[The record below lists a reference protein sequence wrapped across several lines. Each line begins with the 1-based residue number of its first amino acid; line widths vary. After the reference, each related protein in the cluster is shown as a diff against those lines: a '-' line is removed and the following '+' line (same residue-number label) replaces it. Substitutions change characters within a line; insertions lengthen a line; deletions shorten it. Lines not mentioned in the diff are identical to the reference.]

1 MSVDLT
7 GSFDLTGRVA
17 LVTGAS
23 QGLGARF
30 AETLAASGAAV
41 AVAARQVAKLEELA
55 ERIGAAGGRA
65 HAVAMD
71 VTDPASVA
79 AAIENVEAALG
90 PLDVL
95 VNNAGIAVQKPF
107 LEMSPEDYDQVL
119 DTNLKGCFLVAQA
132 AARQMKGSGGGSI
145 INITSVLGT
154 EVIGALSTYCAS
166 KGGLLQLNRAM
177 ALELSRYGIRVN
189 AIAPGYIETPINSG
203 FFKTEP
209 GQKMVKTIPQRRLGQ
224 PEDLDGALLLLA
236 SDQGAY
242 MTGSVVTVDGGFVL
256 R

>member
-1 MSVDLT
+1 MTRRLEDKIAIVMGAGQTPGATIGNARATAVLCAREGAHVVLVDRSLD
-7 GSFDLTGRVA
+7 SA
-17 LVTGAS
+17 H
-23 QGLGARF
+23 
-30 AETLAASGAAV
+30 ETLALSEDEGGSATAVEADATSESACKTLVDDCVAEHGRVDILHNNVGIGEGGGPVELPEEDWDKVFGVNLKSVYLALKHVLPYMEKRGSGA
-41 AVAARQVAKLEELA
+41 
-55 ERIGAAGGRA
+55 
-65 HAVAMD
+65 
-71 VTDPASVA
+71 
-79 AAIENVEAALG
+79 
-90 PLDVL
+90 
-95 VNNAGIAVQKPF
+95 
-107 LEMSPEDYDQVL
+107 
-119 DTNLKGCFLVAQA
+119 
-132 AARQMKGSGGGSI
+132 I
-145 INITSVLGT
+145 INISSVLGT

-209 GQKMVKTIPQRRLGQ
+209 GQKMVRTIPQRRLGQ
-224 PEDLDGALLLLA
+224 PDDLDGALLLLA

>member
-7 GSFDLTGRVA
+7 GKVA

-55 ERIGAAGGRA
+55 QRIGAAGGTA

-79 AAIENVEAALG
+79 AAIENVEAVLG

-132 AARQMKGSGGGSI
+132 AARQMKESGGGSI
-145 INITSVLGT
+145 INISSVLGT

-189 AIAPGYIETPINSG
+189 AIAPGYIETPINSD
-203 FFKTEP
+203 FFNTGP
-209 GQKMVKTIPQRRLGQ
+209 GQQMVKTIPQRRLGQ
-224 PEDLDGALLLLA
+224 PNDLDGALLLLA
-236 SDQGAY
+236 SDQSAY

>member
-1 MSVDLT
+1 M
-7 GSFDLTGRVA
+7 SFDLTGKVA

-41 AVAARQVAKLEELA
+41 AVAARQVAKLEDLA
-55 ERIGAAGGRA
+55 ERIRGAGGTA

-71 VTDPASVA
+71 VTDPASVT
-79 AAIENVEAALG
+79 AAIADAEAGLG
-90 PLDVL
+90 ALDVL

-107 LEMSPEDYDQVL
+107 LEMEPEDYDLVL

-132 AARQMKGSGGGSI
+132 VARRMKESGGGSI
-145 INITSVLGT
+145 INISSVLGT

-189 AIAPGYIETPINSG
+189 AIAPGYIETSINSG

-224 PEDLDGALLLLA
+224 PDDLDGALLLLA

-242 MTGSVVTVDGGFVL
+242 MTGSLITVDGGFVL

>member
-1 MSVDLT
+1 M
-7 GSFDLTGRVA
+7 SFDLTGKVA

-41 AVAARQVAKLEELA
+41 AVAARQVAKLQELA
-55 ERIGAAGGRA
+55 ERIRAAGGTA

-79 AAIENVEAALG
+79 AAIEDVEAALG
-90 PLDVL
+90 SLDVL

-119 DTNLKGCFLVAQA
+119 DTNLKGCFLVGQA
-132 AARQMKGSGGGSI
+132 VARRMKESGGGSI
-145 INITSVLGT
+145 INISSVLGT

-209 GQKMVKTIPQRRLGQ
+209 GQKMVRTIPQRRLGQ
-224 PEDLDGALLLLA
+224 PDDLDGALLLLA

>member
-1 MSVDLT
+1 M
-7 GSFDLTGRVA
+7 SFDLTGKVA

-41 AVAARQVAKLEELA
+41 AVAARQVAKLEDLA
-55 ERIGAAGGRA
+55 ERIRGAGGSA

-71 VTDPASVA
+71 VTDPASVE

-189 AIAPGYIETPINSG
+189 AIAPGYIETPINSD

-224 PEDLDGALLLLA
+224 PDDLDGALLLLA

-242 MTGSVVTVDGGFVL
+242 MTGSLITVDGGFVL

>member
-1 MSVDLT
+1 M
-7 GSFDLTGRVA
+7 SFDLTGKVA

-30 AETLAASGAAV
+30 AETLAASGVAV
-41 AVAARQVAKLEELA
+41 AVAARQVAKLEDLA
-55 ERIGAAGGRA
+55 ERIRGAGGTA

-71 VTDPASVA
+71 VTDPASVT
-79 AAIENVEAALG
+79 AAIADAEAALG
-90 PLDVL
+90 ALDVL

-107 LEMSPEDYDQVL
+107 LEMEPEDYDLVL

-132 AARQMKGSGGGSI
+132 AARRMKESGGGSI
-145 INITSVLGT
+145 INISSVLGT

-189 AIAPGYIETPINSG
+189 AIAPGYIETSINSG

-224 PEDLDGALLLLA
+224 PDDLDGALLLLA

-242 MTGSVVTVDGGFVL
+242 MTGSLITVDGGFVL

>member
-1 MSVDLT
+1 M
-7 GSFDLTGRVA
+7 SFDLTGKVA

-41 AVAARQVAKLEELA
+41 AVAARQVAKLQELA
-55 ERIGAAGGRA
+55 GRIRAAGGTA

-79 AAIENVEAALG
+79 AAIEDAEAALG
-90 PLDVL
+90 SLDVL

-119 DTNLKGCFLVAQA
+119 DTNLKGCFLVGQA
-132 AARQMKGSGGGSI
+132 AARRMKESGGGSI
-145 INITSVLGT
+145 INISSVLGT

-209 GQKMVKTIPQRRLGQ
+209 GQKMVRTIPQRRLGQ
-224 PEDLDGALLLLA
+224 PDDLDGALLLLA

-242 MTGSVVTVDGGFVL
+242 MTGSVVPVDGGFVL

>member
-7 GSFDLTGRVA
+7 GKVA

-41 AVAARQVAKLEELA
+41 AVAARQVAKLEALA
-55 ERIGAAGGRA
+55 ERIGAAGGTA

-79 AAIENVEAALG
+79 AAIENVEAVLG

-132 AARQMKGSGGGSI
+132 AARQMKESGGGSI
-145 INITSVLGT
+145 INISSVLGT

-189 AIAPGYIETPINSG
+189 AIAPGYIETPINSD
-203 FFKTEP
+203 FFNTGP
-209 GQKMVKTIPQRRLGQ
+209 GQQMVKTIPQRRLGQ
-224 PEDLDGALLLLA
+224 PNDLDGALLLLA
-236 SDQGAY
+236 SDQSAY

>member
-1 MSVDLT
+1 M
-7 GSFDLTGRVA
+7 SFDLTGKVA

-30 AETLAASGAAV
+30 AETLAAHGASV
-41 AVAARQVAKLEELA
+41 AVAARQVARLEDLA
-55 ERIGAAGGRA
+55 ERIRAAGGTA
-65 HAVAMD
+65 HPVAMD

-79 AAIENVEAALG
+79 AAVLNAEAALG
-90 PLDVL
+90 PLGVL

-132 AARQMKGSGGGSI
+132 VARRMKESGGGSI
-145 INITSVLGT
+145 INIASVLGT

-189 AIAPGYIETPINSG
+189 AIAPGYIETPINSD
-203 FFKTEP
+203 FFNTGP
-209 GQKMVKTIPQRRLGQ
+209 GRQMVKTIPQRRLGQ
-224 PEDLDGALLLLA
+224 PDDLDGALLLLA

>member
-1 MSVDLT
+1 M
-7 GSFDLTGRVA
+7 SFDLTGKVA

-55 ERIGAAGGRA
+55 ERIRAGGGTA

-107 LEMSPEDYDQVL
+107 LEMTPEDYDQVL

-145 INITSVLGT
+145 INISSVLGT

-224 PEDLDGALLLLA
+224 PDDLDGALLLLA

>member
-1 MSVDLT
+1 M
-7 GSFDLTGRVA
+7 SFDLTGKVA

-30 AETLAASGAAV
+30 AETLAASGVAV
-41 AVAARQVAKLEELA
+41 AVAARQVAKLEDLA
-55 ERIGAAGGRA
+55 ERIRGAGGSA

-79 AAIENVEAALG
+79 AAIEDAEAALG
-90 PLDVL
+90 SLDIL

-132 AARQMKGSGGGSI
+132 AARRMKESGGGSI
-145 INITSVLGT
+145 INISSVLGT

-189 AIAPGYIETPINSG
+189 AIAPGYIETPINSD

-224 PEDLDGALLLLA
+224 PDDLDGALLLLA

-242 MTGSVVTVDGGFVL
+242 MTGSLITVDGGFVL

>member
-7 GSFDLTGRVA
+7 GSFDLTGKVA

-30 AETLAASGAAV
+30 AETLAARGAAV
-41 AVAARQVAKLEELA
+41 AVAARQAAKLEELA
-55 ERIGAAGGRA
+55 ERIGAAGGTA

-71 VTDPASVA
+71 VTDPASVE

-145 INITSVLGT
+145 INISSVLGT

>member
-1 MSVDLT
+1 M
-7 GSFDLTGRVA
+7 SFDLTGKVA

-41 AVAARQVAKLEELA
+41 AVAARQVAKLEDLA
-55 ERIGAAGGRA
+55 ERIRGAGGSA

-79 AAIENVEAALG
+79 AAIEDAEAALG
-90 PLDVL
+90 PLDIL

-132 AARQMKGSGGGSI
+132 AARRMKESGGGSI
-145 INITSVLGT
+145 INISSVLGT

-224 PEDLDGALLLLA
+224 PDDLDGALLLLA

-242 MTGSVVTVDGGFVL
+242 MTGSLITVDGGFVL

>member
-55 ERIGAAGGRA
+55 ERIRAAGGTA

-224 PEDLDGALLLLA
+224 PDDLDGALLLLA

>member
-1 MSVDLT
+1 M
-7 GSFDLTGRVA
+7 SFDLTGKVA

-41 AVAARQVAKLEELA
+41 AVAARQVAKLEDLA
-55 ERIGAAGGRA
+55 ERIRGAGGSA

-79 AAIENVEAALG
+79 AAIEDAEAALG
-90 PLDVL
+90 SLDIL

-132 AARQMKGSGGGSI
+132 AARRMKESGGGSI
-145 INITSVLGT
+145 INISSVLGT

-203 FFKTEP
+203 FFKTEA

-224 PEDLDGALLLLA
+224 PDDLDGALLLLA

-242 MTGSVVTVDGGFVL
+242 MTGSLITVDGGFVL

>member
-1 MSVDLT
+1 MSFNLT
-7 GSFDLTGRVA
+7 GKVA

-55 ERIGAAGGRA
+55 ERIRAAGGTA

-90 PLDVL
+90 PLNVL

-132 AARQMKGSGGGSI
+132 TARRMKENGGGSI
-145 INITSVLGT
+145 INISSVLGT

-209 GQKMVKTIPQRRLGQ
+209 GRNMVKTIPQRRLGQ
-224 PEDLDGALLLLA
+224 PDDLDGALLLLA
-236 SDQGAY
+236 SGQSAY

>member
-1 MSVDLT
+1 M
-7 GSFDLTGRVA
+7 SFDLTGKVA

-41 AVAARQVAKLEELA
+41 AVAARQVAKLEDLA
-55 ERIGAAGGRA
+55 ERIRGAGGTA

-71 VTDPASVA
+71 VTDPASVT
-79 AAIENVEAALG
+79 AAIADAEAALG
-90 PLDVL
+90 AFDVL

-107 LEMSPEDYDQVL
+107 LEMEPEDYDLVL

-132 AARQMKGSGGGSI
+132 VARRMKESGGGSI
-145 INITSVLGT
+145 INISSVLGT

-189 AIAPGYIETPINSG
+189 AIAPGYIETSINSG

-224 PEDLDGALLLLA
+224 PDDLDGALLLLA

-242 MTGSVVTVDGGFVL
+242 MTGSLITVDGGFVL

>member
-1 MSVDLT
+1 M
-7 GSFDLTGRVA
+7 SFDLTGKVA

-41 AVAARQVAKLEELA
+41 AVAARQVAKLEDLA
-55 ERIGAAGGRA
+55 ERIRGAGGSA

-79 AAIENVEAALG
+79 AAIEDAEAALG
-90 PLDVL
+90 PLDIL

-132 AARQMKGSGGGSI
+132 AARRMKESGGGSI
-145 INITSVLGT
+145 INISSVLGT

-189 AIAPGYIETPINSG
+189 AIAPGYIETPINSD

-224 PEDLDGALLLLA
+224 PDDLDGALLLLA

-242 MTGSVVTVDGGFVL
+242 MTGSLITVDGGFVL

>member
-7 GSFDLTGRVA
+7 GSFDLTGKVA

-55 ERIGAAGGRA
+55 ERIGAAGGTA

-71 VTDPASVA
+71 VTDPASVEA
-79 AAIENVEAALG
+79 AVENVEAALG

-145 INITSVLGT
+145 INISSVLGT

-224 PEDLDGALLLLA
+224 PDDLDGALLLLA

>member
-1 MSVDLT
+1 M
-7 GSFDLTGRVA
+7 SFDLTGKVA

-30 AETLAASGAAV
+30 AETLAASGASV
-41 AVAARQVAKLEELA
+41 AVAARQVAKLEDLA
-55 ERIGAAGGRA
+55 ERIRAAGGTA

-79 AAIENVEAALG
+79 AAIADTEAVLG

-132 AARQMKGSGGGSI
+132 VARQMKESGGGSI
-145 INITSVLGT
+145 INISSVLGT

-224 PEDLDGALLLLA
+224 PDDLDGALLLLA

-242 MTGSVVTVDGGFVL
+242 MTGSVITVDGGFVL